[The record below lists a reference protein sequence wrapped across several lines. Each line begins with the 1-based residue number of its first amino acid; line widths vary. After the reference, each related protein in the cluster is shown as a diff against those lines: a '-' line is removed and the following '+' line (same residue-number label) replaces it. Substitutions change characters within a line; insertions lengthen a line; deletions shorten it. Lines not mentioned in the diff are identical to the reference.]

1 MMGCDKKKNPL
12 NVDVASMIIGVVH
25 DQTMQDEQ
33 FENDVKSA
41 EMKLLLSENFTYT
54 GRLGSRI
61 LEKTI

>member
-1 MMGCDKKKNPL
+1 
-12 NVDVASMIIGVVH
+12 MIIGVVH
-25 DQTMQDEQ
+25 DQAMQDEQ

-54 GRLGSRI
+54 GRPGSRI